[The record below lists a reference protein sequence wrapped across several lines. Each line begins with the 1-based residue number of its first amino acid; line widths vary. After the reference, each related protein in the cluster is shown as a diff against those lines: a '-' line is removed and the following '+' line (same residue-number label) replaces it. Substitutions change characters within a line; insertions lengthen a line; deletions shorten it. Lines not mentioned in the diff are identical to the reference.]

1 MRKISRAEE
10 QYNSLNFRTAD
21 AEPWGQKEHFRVV
34 DNDTPLTEGGPK
46 CEGCGGKMQ
55 EHGEGSV
62 CRNRRC
68 NKRDMVINASKTAS
82 DKPYAKEASVSEA
95 LNLLTPAAIVAQ
107 PFIMD
112 KINKHN
118 DKKRKQKEPEE
129 QKEPEDFDGKYATEK
144 EASLADMAHNVVT
157 HLPTV
162 IPAVAAE
169 AAAVTGL
176 VKTIKK
182 NRNKPAPATG
192 SDEAY
197 NATGFMSPS
206 QVQNYKNKDAVEK
219 NSSFDERYA
228 NEKIANQ
235 YIKKQGDSWVITQ
248 KGTGKVLSHHD
259 SEEKANAAFAAMMA
273 NKHGSVEHTCD
284 VGDHKVHEDV
294 RCVTPDC
301 EHRGKSWESDGHQDW
316 DHDYACGEHF
326 TEGTTAGI
334 AKNHD
339 DDSDWRNRYSD
350 LDSDW

>member
-1 MRKISRAEE
+1 MSFNER
-10 QYNSLNFRTAD
+10 
-21 AEPWGQKEHFRVV
+21 
-34 DNDTPLTEGGPK
+34 
-46 CEGCGGKMQ
+46 
-55 EHGEGSV
+55 
-62 CRNRRC
+62 
-68 NKRDMVINASKTAS
+68 
-82 DKPYAKEASVSEA
+82 YAKEEKKTFSPPEGVQAAARKALKWIEEGKAGDGFTGVGRGRAHQLANGEAVSLSTIKRMHSFFSRHRVDKQGKDWNKPSAGKVAWYAWGGDAGASW
-95 LNLLTPAAIVAQ
+95 AAGIAG
-107 PFIMD
+107 
-112 KINKHN
+112 KN
-118 DKKRKQKEPEE
+118 
-129 QKEPEDFDGKYATEK
+129 DGKKK
-144 EASLADMAHNVVT
+144 EA
-157 HLPTV
+157 
-162 IPAVAAE
+162 
-169 AAAVTGL
+169 
-176 VKTIKK
+176 
-182 NRNKPAPATG
+182 
-192 SDEAY
+192 
-197 NATGFMSPS
+197 
-206 QVQNYKNKDAVEK
+206 
-219 NSSFDERYA
+219 SFDERYA

>member
-1 MRKISRAEE
+1 MSFNER
-10 QYNSLNFRTAD
+10 
-21 AEPWGQKEHFRVV
+21 
-34 DNDTPLTEGGPK
+34 
-46 CEGCGGKMQ
+46 
-55 EHGEGSV
+55 
-62 CRNRRC
+62 
-68 NKRDMVINASKTAS
+68 
-82 DKPYAKEASVSEA
+82 YAKEEKKTFTPPEGVQAAARKALKWIEEGKAGDGFTGVGRGRAHQLANGEAVSLSTIKRMHSFFSRHRVDKQGKDWNKPSAGKVAWYAWGGDAGASW
-95 LNLLTPAAIVAQ
+95 AAGIAG
-107 PFIMD
+107 
-112 KINKHN
+112 KN
-118 DKKRKQKEPEE
+118 
-129 QKEPEDFDGKYATEK
+129 DGKKK